1 MALAQDTDTIFL
13 DEPTT
18 YLDLNHQLEVLELL
32 RELNQ
37 SRQKTIVMVLHDV
50 NLSARFS
57 DYMIAMKEGDIR
69 YHGSVSNMMTTE
81 ILRDIFSIEPQL
93 MQVAGQD
100 YPILL
105 TYDLKK

>member
-1 MALAQDTDTIFL
+1 
-13 DEPTT
+13 
-18 YLDLNHQLEVLELL
+18 
-32 RELNQ
+32 
-37 SRQKTIVMVLHDV
+37 
-50 NLSARFS
+50 
-57 DYMIAMKEGDIR
+57 R